1 MAKENSHRSVVSV
14 TGISMVV
21 DRAQRHRVLKAG
33 SIMFGGATIDCVV
46 RNQSATGAALEIAS
60 PIGIP
65 DEFTLVIAAD
75 KVRRR
80 CVVVWRKQKR
90 IGVAFY

>member
-1 MAKENSHRSVVSV
+1 
-14 TGISMVV
+14 
-21 DRAQRHRVLKAG
+21 
-33 SIMFGGATIDCVV
+33 MFGGATIDCVV

-65 DEFTLVIAAD
+65 DEITLVIAAD

>member
-1 MAKENSHRSVVSV
+1 MADENPHWGVVSV
-14 TGISMVV
+14 TGISAVV
-21 DRAQRHRVLKAG
+21 DHAQRHRVLKAG

-75 KVRRR
+75 DVRRR
-80 CVVVWRKQKR
+80 YIVV
-90 IGVAFY
+90 

>member
-1 MAKENSHRSVVSV
+1 VGHGRHAGDAFF
-14 TGISMVV
+14 GIAPIANLNPEWTYPSMFEI
-21 DRAQRHRVLKAG
+21 DSCRLNG
-33 SIMFGGATIDCVV
+33 SKGRDGC
-46 RNQSATGAALEIAS
+46 GAALEIAS